1 MSVPASQ
8 PNIDIRSASY
18 QANKLQSQSQQKETQ
33 SIMND
38 LSTAIKDL
46 KEELSNQQMSRGNN
60 KLGQKSETDSRSAKI
75 LEQMKEQTQQN
86 VKQVVSQSQSQQAQM
101 SQNKDADQVAA
112 AMAGLQE
119 EEELGLSGEDKKF
132 EEKMEIMMQHAEKL
146 QDVELD
152 NPDDQQELQ
161 EMFKNL
167 HQNKQLKEREA
178 ALDKKIEDMELNLKQ
193 QDVREAI
200 NRLPEDPNTK
210 QLKEQLNISF
220 IDQPSIERGDQ
231 LHDGDGG
238 MSHDQSS
245 DQEGSSN
252 DDDESLDN
260 HDSSGSDVIGAQ

>member
-1 MSVPASQ
+1 
-8 PNIDIRSASY
+8 
-18 QANKLQSQSQQKETQ
+18 
-33 SIMND
+33 MND

-60 KLGQKSETDSRSAKI
+60 KLGQKSETDSRSAKM

-178 ALDKKIEDMELNLKQ
+178 ALDKQIEDMELNLKQ
-193 QDVREAI
+193 QDAREAI

-220 IDQPSIERGDQ
+220 IDQSSIEQD
-231 LHDGDGG
+231 D
-238 MSHDQSS
+238 SY
-245 DQEGSSN
+245 N
-252 DDDESLDN
+252 DDDEPTDN
-260 HDSSGSDVIGAQ
+260 DESSGSDVIGAW